1 MLTSLLEGEVDYD
14 IINKMAYSLDFTMM
28 KNRLLK
34 VFTRFAMK
42 MLDTENIVIK
52 DLGLSKL
59 NNRLDKDSFEGSVQ
73 EAFEIYIL
81 MHSLADSVPFA
92 NEQMGKKKFNP
103 DQWKAYEFIK
113 THTGRIE
120 VNVNGSLQRIYFPI

>member
-14 IINKMAYSLDFTMM
+14 IINKMANSLDFNMM

-42 MLDTENIVIK
+42 MLDTEIIVIK
-52 DLGLSKL
+52 DLPLSKL
-59 NNRLDKDSFEGSVQ
+59 NNRLDKDSFEGSIQ

-81 MHSLADSVPFA
+81 MHSLADNV
-92 NEQMGKKKFNP
+92 
-103 DQWKAYEFIK
+103 
-113 THTGRIE
+113 E
-120 VNVNGSLQRIYFPI
+120 VAHE

>member
-14 IINKMAYSLDFTMM
+14 IINKMANSLDFNMM
-28 KNRLLK
+28 KNRLVK

-42 MLDTENIVIK
+42 MLDTDKIVIK
-52 DLGLSKL
+52 DLPLSKL

-81 MHSLADSVPFA
+81 MHSLADSVPHA
-92 NEQMGKKKFNP
+92 NE
-103 DQWKAYEFIK
+103 
-113 THTGRIE
+113 
-120 VNVNGSLQRIYFPI
+120 